1 VLLCAVLVL
10 GAASAYHMSPE
21 QMAEYRIGEWVCD
34 EMGNGCHIDYV
45 MHYFY
50 QPFGGEHYVYEC
62 EAVIEAAYWS
72 RNPFDNKSTM
82 AFYRPQLCEGP
93 FYGMCGQWVYQD
105 GGQEGV
111 QAAFN
116 DYNQWG
122 WEYWRT
128 EGSGYHC
135 GPVYGGPTNPWP
147 DPEPDEDC
155 IVEYQSG
162 TDTRMCEQTLQG
174 VLGLLREWLQIL
186 LRRSASPDPGG
197 PGPPGDGGGAGPP
210 GGGGGAD
217 PDDPSPVSPAHFAPH
232 DERVFWGEIPLLY
245 VDLQVRLDA
254 VRVAIDQVSVDRF
267 PFVVMRYVPELAEDG
282 SPASPCNDIVITL
295 VGTPTALG
303 WCGSGVQAF
312 LTGWGRSI
320 MGVLVTV
327 VYGFGMAHTV
337 VRS

>member
-1 VLLCAVLVL
+1 
-10 GAASAYHMSPE
+10 MSPE
-21 QMAEYRIGEWVCD
+21 ELAAHKIGVWECSD
-34 EMGNGCHIDYV
+34 TGNGCHIDYV

-50 QPFGGEHYVYEC
+50 KPFGDEHHVYEC

-72 RNPFDNKSTM
+72 RSADGTNSKVG
-82 AFYRPQLCEGP
+82 FYEPRLCDGP
-93 FYGMCGQWVYQD
+93 FYGMCGKWVNRA
-105 GGQEGV
+105 GGHDDA

-116 DYNQWG
+116 EYNQWG
-122 WEYWRT
+122 SEYWRT
-128 EGSGYHC
+128 DGSEPHC
-135 GPVYGGPTNPWP
+135 GPVYGGPSNPWP

-155 IVEYQSG
+155 IDEYQSG
-162 TDTRMCEQTLQG
+162 TETRMCEETLLSILAQ
-174 VLGLLREWLQIL
+174 LRLWF
-186 LRRSASPDPGG
+186 SALSVKDEPPPPDGPGPEPPPGG
-197 PGPPGDGGGAGPP
+197 PGPEPPP
-210 GGGGGAD
+210 GGPDPEPDPEPGPSRFGDHPLITMAAD
-217 PDDPSPVSPAHFAPH
+217 IEV
-232 DERVFWGEIPLLY
+232 VY
-245 VDLQVRLDA
+245 VDLQARLDV
-254 VRVAIDQVSVDRF
+254 VRASVEAASVDRF

-295 VGTPTALG
+295 VGMPTALG